1 VWFWFFIFLS
11 AVSHEFPLVSHSRG
25 RLGFP
30 LVSHSRGRLGDQGG
44 KVVSVCEAFEDIE
57 GAVLG

>member
-1 VWFWFFIFLS
+1 MWFWFFIFLS
-11 AVSHEFPLVSHSRG
+11 AVSHE
-25 RLGFP
+25 FP